1 MGAEPLER
9 REMEWAP
16 QSAEQARN
24 AANLAIEHLRR
35 SLNEGRDD
43 VLNELGWTREQAAA
57 FLARW
62 EAMQRMAESDD
73 PGERADFDRAV
84 RSLGL
89 RPEGVRRSS
98 DVPTDVRGG
107 QAEGRRTRPPSDYRE
122 QFKAFMQGTSVP

>member
-1 MGAEPLER
+1 M
-9 REMEWAP
+9 
-16 QSAEQARN
+16 
-24 AANLAIEHLRR
+24 
-35 SLNEGRDD
+35 
-43 VLNELGWTREQAAA
+43 LNELGWTREQAAA

-98 DVPTDVRGG
+98 DVPADVRGG